1 MKYRLIVRAS
11 PSAEVKLQIAQ
22 TNNTNGLFDT
32 TNQIYVSDVQQENS
46 IRPKRAAAVQGE
58 QDRRAAASASAA
70 LGKQLREAMGTSD
83 GYYSTTKSGSTRLEY
98 LGR

>member
-22 TNNTNGLFDT
+22 TNSNGLFDT
-32 TNQIYVSDVQQENS
+32 TNQIYVSDVQQKNS

-58 QDRRAAASASAA
+58 QDRRDAASASAA